1 MGCSMMVFVNVTEDE
16 NGCDIIDQKD
26 QEAFRIRIQAP
37 ENRVKLAERLRNKM
51 EYDLMEDY
59 KGHIDYIKEY
69 IPDVSQDSDSFIL
82 GTEFPERIKTC
93 VQNWNV
99 ENAKQCI
106 RKFQNLEQQAE
117 KEGFETLSQFLTAKI
132 SKTGTFEEIHYPASL
147 YELRKALD
155 AAGGIFS
162 YGSLS
167 NLAYFTY
174 EDENGI
180 EWPCHGVTMEEKAMD
195 FVLAHPERY
204 ALIEIVYD

>member
-132 SKTGTFEEIHYPASL
+132 SKTGTFESSGVA
-147 YELRKALD
+147 
-155 AAGGIFS
+155 FS
-162 YGSLS
+162 
-167 NLAYFTY
+167 
-174 EDENGI
+174 
-180 EWPCHGVTMEEKAMD
+180 
-195 FVLAHPERY
+195 
-204 ALIEIVYD
+204 

>member
-16 NGCDIIDQKD
+16 NGCDIIDQED
-26 QEAFRIRIQAP
+26 REAFRARMQTP

-69 IPDVSQDSDSFIL
+69 VPDVSQDSDSFIL

-106 RKFQNLEQQAE
+106 RKNSRQ
-117 KEGFETLSQFLTAKI
+117 KKKG
-132 SKTGTFEEIHYPASL
+132 SKL
-147 YELRKALD
+147 
-155 AAGGIFS
+155 
-162 YGSLS
+162 
-167 NLAYFTY
+167 
-174 EDENGI
+174 
-180 EWPCHGVTMEEKAMD
+180 CHS
-195 FVLAHPERY
+195 F
-204 ALIEIVYD
+204 

>member
-1 MGCSMMVFVNVTEDE
+1 MGCSIMVLTNLTEDE
-16 NGCDIIDQKD
+16 NGCDIIDQED
-26 QEAFRIRIQAP
+26 REAFRARMQDSK
-37 ENRVKLAERLRNKM
+37 NRMKLAERLRNKL

-69 IPDVSQDSDSFIL
+69 VPNVSSDSDSFIL
-82 GTEFPERIKTC
+82 GMEFPERIKTC
-93 VQNWNV
+93 VQNWNA

-106 RKFQNLEQQAE
+106 CKFQNLEQQAQ

-132 SKTGTFEEIHYPASL
+132 SKTGTFEGIHYPASL

-155 AAGGIFS
+155 AADGVFS
-162 YGSLS
+162 YDSPS

-174 EDENGI
+174 EDENGM
-180 EWPCHGVTMEEKAMD
+180 EWSCHGVTMEEKAMD

>member
-26 QEAFRIRIQAP
+26 HEAFRIRIQDP

-69 IPDVSQDSDSFIL
+69 VPDVSQDSDSFIL

-155 AAGGIFS
+155 AADGIFS

-174 EDENGI
+174 EDQNGM
-180 EWPCHGVTMEEKAMD
+180 EWPCHGVTMEEKPWILCLRTRSGM
-195 FVLAHPERY
+195 H
-204 ALIEIVYD
+204 